1 MAVKKD
7 FEIIFQEIFRRSF
20 YLKFLWRNSLFE
32 FFYFRV
38 KFRFRICIY
47 FIVSPYAYFNIM
59 LFSDKNLTESL
70 PVRRYILCQT

>member
-20 YLKFLWRNSLFE
+20 YLKFLWRNFLFE
-32 FFYFRV
+32 FSYFRV

-47 FIVSPYAYFNIM
+47 FIVSPYA
-59 LFSDKNLTESL
+59 
-70 PVRRYILCQT
+70 